1 MINPMMAMMA
11 GSNNS
16 NFAQKMMNRFIR
28 KVDNVVWDLSTGKI
42 GFVNDDG
49 EILSLEGEGDD
60 AQISVNPFDNFGVPI
75 PAFAQNVPT
84 SDVQVGDLI
93 YSTTT
98 KGEREIGWIIELQ
111 GSKKSFKIM
120 RPGGSSGNWTPLK
133 VQCLGIDGGVMVL
146 RSLDKMLGG
155 NISGIQGM
163 LMPMMMMGGNIDFE
177 SILPM
182 LLMTSMSTTVAPD
195 GTTATN
201 PMFGQGN
208 NFMQMMMQIQM
219 MKMMSGANDAG
230 GGLFGNS
237 KPVNPRF
244 KV

>member
-60 AQISVNPFDNFGVPI
+60 AQISVNSFDNFGVPI

-93 YSTTT
+93 YSTTS

-120 RPGGSSGNWTPLK
+120 R
-133 VQCLGIDGGVMVL
+133 Q
-146 RSLDKMLGG
+146 
-155 NISGIQGM
+155 
-163 LMPMMMMGGNIDFE
+163 
-177 SILPM
+177 
-182 LLMTSMSTTVAPD
+182 
-195 GTTATN
+195 
-201 PMFGQGN
+201 
-208 NFMQMMMQIQM
+208 
-219 MKMMSGANDAG
+219 
-230 GGLFGNS
+230 
-237 KPVNPRF
+237 
-244 KV
+244 